1 MMEEA
6 KRLETIQP
14 IVFRQLQNSFE
25 HGRMAH
31 AYLFEGDQGTGKA
44 ELALWFV
51 KHLFCLNLQA
61 GMPCEKCNNCLRINS
76 KDHPD
81 VVEIEPDGQSIKVD
95 QIRALQSELA
105 KSGFES
111 AKKVVIIHQAEKM
124 NLNSANSLLKFL
136 EEPPANFMIILET
149 QSLGKILPTIR
160 SRCQIIHFQALSKE
174 RLQARLEADQL
185 PTKTAQLL
193 ANLTNSYGKAVEIS
207 KDEWFNEARDSVIQW
222 FNYLEK
228 NDPQAFIYV
237 QKKLVKTFKD
247 KTQQQFCFEL
257 LAYFVKEK
265 RDQDLKN
272 QQPSLVKVN
281 NLLAEVLAASQKLEA
296 NVSFQNIA
304 EQITLHTVFA

>member
-1 MMEEA
+1 MEEA
-6 KRLETIQP
+6 QRLQSIQP

-25 HGRMAH
+25 HGRLAH

-44 ELALWFV
+44 ELALWFA
-51 KHLFCLNLQA
+51 KHMFCLNLQNE
-61 GMPCEKCNNCLRINS
+61 MPCEKCNNCLRITS

-124 NLNSANSLLKFL
+124 NSNSANSLLKFL

-160 SRCQIIHFQALSKE
+160 SRCQTIHFQALSTE
-174 RLQARLEADQL
+174 RLQSRLESEQIPA
-185 PTKTAQLL
+185 KTAKLL

-207 KDEWFNEARDSVIQW
+207 KDEWFNESRDVVIQW

-247 KTQQQFCFEL
+247 KTQQQFAFEM

-265 RDQDLKN
+265 RNQVMKQNQTALKTYN
-272 QQPSLVKVN
+272 Y
-281 NLLAEVLAASQKLEA
+281 LLEEVLSASRKLEA

-304 EQITLHTVFA
+304 EQITLRMVFA

>member
-1 MMEEA
+1 MEEA
-6 KRLETIQP
+6 KKLQTIQP

-25 HGRMAH
+25 HGRLAH

-44 ELALWFV
+44 ELALWFA
-51 KHLFCLNLQA
+51 KHQFCLNLQEE
-61 GMPCEKCNNCLRINS
+61 MPCETCNNCLRITS

-95 QIRALQSELA
+95 QIRALQSELT

-124 NLNSANSLLKFL
+124 NMNS
-136 EEPPANFMIILET
+136 ANFMIILET

-160 SRCQIIHFQALSKE
+160 SRCQIIHFQALSTE
-174 RLQARLEADQL
+174 RLQSRLEAEQI
-185 PTKTAQLL
+185 PEKTAKLL
-193 ANLTNSYGKAVEIS
+193 ANLTNSYTKAVEIS
-207 KDEWFNEARDSVIQW
+207 KDEWFNEARDVVIQW

-237 QKKLVKTFKD
+237 QKKMVRTFKD
-247 KTQQQFCFEL
+247 KAQQQLAFEM

-265 RDQDLKN
+265 RDQVMRQN
-272 QQPSLVKVN
+272 QIGVEKYN
-281 NLLAEVLAASQKLEA
+281 YLLEDVLSASQKLEA

-304 EQITLHTVFA
+304 EQVTLHIVYA

>member
-6 KRLETIQP
+6 KRLEAIQP

-25 HGRMAH
+25 HERMAH

-51 KHLFCLNLQA
+51 KHLFCLDLQA
-61 GMPCEKCNNCLRINS
+61 GMPCEKCNNCLRISN
-76 KDHPD
+76 KEHPD

-111 AKKVVIIHQAEKM
+111 TKKVVIIHQAEKM

-149 QSLGKILPTIR
+149 QALGKILPTIR

-185 PTKTAQLL
+185 STKTAHLL

-247 KTQQQFCFEL
+247 KAQQQFCFEL

-265 RDQDLKN
+265 RDQDLQN
-272 QQPSLVKVN
+272 QPASLVQDN
-281 NLLAEVLAASQKLEA
+281 HLLGEVLAASQKLEA

-304 EQITLHTVFA
+304 EQITLRTVFA

>member
-1 MMEEA
+1 MEEVQ
-6 KRLETIQP
+6 KLQTIQP

-25 HGRMAH
+25 HGRLAH

-44 ELALWFV
+44 ELALWFA
-51 KHLFCLNLQA
+51 KHLFCLDLQK
-61 GMPCEKCNNCLRINS
+61 GMPCEKCNNCLRITS

-95 QIRALQSELA
+95 QIRALQSELT

-160 SRCQIIHFQALSKE
+160 SRCQIIHFQALSTE
-174 RLQARLEADQL
+174 RLQSRLESEQIPA
-185 PTKTAQLL
+185 KTAKLL

-207 KDEWFNEARDSVIQW
+207 KDEWFNEARDAVIQW

-247 KTQQQFCFEL
+247 KTQQQFAFEM

-265 RDQDLKN
+265 RDQVMKQNQTDLKTYN
-272 QQPSLVKVN
+272 Y
-281 NLLAEVLAASQKLEA
+281 LLEEVLSASQKLEA

-304 EQITLHTVFA
+304 EQVTLRIVFA

>member
-1 MMEEA
+1 MEEA

-51 KHLFCLNLQA
+51 KHLFCLDLQA

-272 QQPSLVKVN
+272 QQTSLVKAN

-304 EQITLHTVFA
+304 EQITLHTIFA

>member
-1 MMEEA
+1 MEETE
-6 KRLETIQP
+6 KLETIQP

-25 HGRMAH
+25 HGRLAH

-44 ELALWFV
+44 ALALWFT
-51 KHLFCLNLQA
+51 KHLFCLDLQDN
-61 GMPCEKCNNCLRINS
+61 MPCEKCNNCLRINS
-76 KDHPD
+76 REHPD

-95 QIRALQSELA
+95 QIRALQSELT

-124 NLNSANSLLKFL
+124 NTNSANSLLKFL

-160 SRCQIIHFQALSKE
+160 SRCQIIHFQGLSTQ
-174 RLQARLEADQL
+174 RLQARLEAEQI
-185 PTKTAQLL
+185 PTKTASLL

-207 KDEWFNEARDSVIQW
+207 KDEWFNEARDAVIQW

-228 NDPQAFIYV
+228 NDSQAFIYV
-237 QKKLVKTFKD
+237 QKKLVKAFRD
-247 KTQQQFCFEL
+247 KQQQQLAFEM
-257 LAYFVKEK
+257 LAYYVKEK
-265 RDQDLKN
+265 RNQVIKQDPAALDKYN
-272 QQPSLVKVN
+272 Y
-281 NLLAEVLAASQKLEA
+281 LLEEVLLASQKLEA

-304 EQITLHTVFA
+304 EQITLRIVF

>member
-1 MMEEA
+1 MEEA
-6 KRLETIQP
+6 QRLQSIQP

-25 HGRMAH
+25 HGRLAH

-44 ELALWFV
+44 ELALWFA
-51 KHLFCLNLQA
+51 KHMFCLNLQNE
-61 GMPCEKCNNCLRINS
+61 MPCEKCNNCLRITS

-111 AKKVVIIHQAEKM
+111 AKKVVIIHQSEKM
-124 NLNSANSLLKFL
+124 NSNSANSLLKFL

-160 SRCQIIHFQALSKE
+160 SRCQTIHFQALSTE
-174 RLQARLEADQL
+174 RLQSRLESEQIPA
-185 PTKTAQLL
+185 KTAKLL

-207 KDEWFNEARDSVIQW
+207 KDEWFNESRDVVIQW

-247 KTQQQFCFEL
+247 KTQQQFAFEM

-265 RDQDLKN
+265 RNQVMKQNQTALKTYN
-272 QQPSLVKVN
+272 Y
-281 NLLAEVLAASQKLEA
+281 LLEEVLSASRKLEA

-304 EQITLHTVFA
+304 EQITLRIVFA

>member
-1 MMEEA
+1 MEA
-6 KRLETIQP
+6 AQKLQAIQP

-25 HGRMAH
+25 HGRLAH

-44 ELALWFV
+44 ELALWFT
-51 KHLFCLNLQA
+51 KHLFCLDLQA
-61 GMPCEKCNNCLRINS
+61 GMPCEICNNCLRIAS
-76 KDHPD
+76 REHPD

-105 KSGFES
+105 KTGFES

-124 NLNSANSLLKFL
+124 NVSSANSLLKFL

-160 SRCQIIHFQALSKE
+160 SRCQIIHFQALSTE
-174 RLQARLEADQL
+174 RLQSRLAAEQVPA
-185 PTKTAQLL
+185 KTAKLL
-193 ANLTNSYGKAVEIS
+193 ANLTNSYTKAVEIS
-207 KDEWFNEARDSVIQW
+207 KDEWFNEARDVVIQW

-247 KTQQQFCFEL
+247 KAQQQFAFEML
-257 LAYFVKEK
+257 GYFVKEK
-265 RDQDLKN
+265 RN
-272 QQPSLVKVN
+272 QVMKQNQAGLAKYN
-281 NLLAEVLAASQKLEA
+281 NLLEEVLTANQKLEA

-304 EQITLHTVFA
+304 EQITLRSVFA

>member
-1 MMEEA
+1 MEEA
-6 KRLETIQP
+6 QRLQSIQP

-25 HGRMAH
+25 HGRLAH

-44 ELALWFV
+44 ELALWFA
-51 KHLFCLNLQA
+51 KHMFCLNLQNE
-61 GMPCEKCNNCLRINS
+61 MPCEKCNNCLRITS

-124 NLNSANSLLKFL
+124 NSNSANSLLKFL

-160 SRCQIIHFQALSKE
+160 SRCQTIHFQALSTE
-174 RLQARLEADQL
+174 RLQSRLESEQIPA
-185 PTKTAQLL
+185 KTAKLL

-207 KDEWFNEARDSVIQW
+207 KDEWFNESRDVVIQW

-247 KTQQQFCFEL
+247 KTQQQFAFEM

-265 RDQDLKN
+265 RNQVMKQNHTALKTYN
-272 QQPSLVKVN
+272 Y
-281 NLLAEVLAASQKLEA
+281 LLEEVLSASRKLEA

-304 EQITLHTVFA
+304 EQITLRIVFA

>member
-1 MMEEA
+1 MEEA
-6 KRLETIQP
+6 KKLQTIQP

-25 HGRMAH
+25 HGRLAH

-44 ELALWFV
+44 ELALWFA
-51 KHLFCLNLQA
+51 KHQFCLNLQEE
-61 GMPCEKCNNCLRINS
+61 MPCETCNNCLRITS

-95 QIRALQSELA
+95 QIRALQSELT

-124 NLNSANSLLKFL
+124 NMNSANSLLKFL

-160 SRCQIIHFQALSKE
+160 SRCQIIHFQALSTE
-174 RLQARLEADQL
+174 RLQSRLEAEQI
-185 PTKTAQLL
+185 PEKTAKLL
-193 ANLTNSYGKAVEIS
+193 ANLTNSYTKAVEIS
-207 KDEWFNEARDSVIQW
+207 KDEWFNEARDVVIQW

-237 QKKLVKTFKD
+237 Q
-247 KTQQQFCFEL
+247 QQLAFEM

-265 RDQDLKN
+265 RDQVMRQN
-272 QQPSLVKVN
+272 QIGVEKYN
-281 NLLAEVLAASQKLEA
+281 YLLEDVLSASQKLEA

-304 EQITLHTVFA
+304 EQVTLHIVYA

>member
-1 MMEEA
+1 MEEA

>member
-1 MMEEA
+1 MEETE
-6 KRLETIQP
+6 KLETIQP

-25 HGRMAH
+25 HGRLAH

-44 ELALWFV
+44 ALALWFT
-51 KHLFCLNLQA
+51 KHLFCLDLQDN
-61 GMPCEKCNNCLRINS
+61 MPCEKCNNCLRINS
-76 KDHPD
+76 REHPD

-95 QIRALQSELA
+95 QIRALQSELT

-124 NLNSANSLLKFL
+124 NTNSANSLLKFL

-160 SRCQIIHFQALSKE
+160 SRCQIIHFQGLSTQ
-174 RLQARLEADQL
+174 RLQARLEAEQI
-185 PTKTAQLL
+185 PTKTASLL

-228 NDPQAFIYV
+228 NDSQAFIYV
-237 QKKLVKTFKD
+237 QKKLVKTFRD
-247 KTQQQFCFEL
+247 KQQQQLAFEM
-257 LAYFVKEK
+257 LAYYVKEK
-265 RDQDLKN
+265 RNQVIKQDPAALDKYN
-272 QQPSLVKVN
+272 Y
-281 NLLAEVLAASQKLEA
+281 LLEEVLLASQKLEA

-304 EQITLHTVFA
+304 EQITLRIVY

>member
-51 KHLFCLNLQA
+51 KHLFCLDLQA

-257 LAYFVKEK
+257 LAYSVKEK

-272 QQPSLVKVN
+272 QQTSLVKAN

>member
-1 MMEEA
+1 MEEA
-6 KRLETIQP
+6 KKLQTIQP

-25 HGRMAH
+25 HGRLAH

-44 ELALWFV
+44 ELALWFT
-51 KHLFCLNLQA
+51 KHLFCLDLQDA
-61 GMPCEKCNNCLRINS
+61 MPCEKCNNCLRITS

-95 QIRALQSELA
+95 QIRALQSELT

-124 NLNSANSLLKFL
+124 NTNSANSLLKFL

-149 QSLGKILPTIR
+149 QSLGKIIPTIR
-160 SRCQIIHFQALSKE
+160 SRCQIIHFQALSTE
-174 RLQARLEADQL
+174 RLQSRLEAEQI
-185 PTKTAQLL
+185 PVKTAKLL
-193 ANLTNSYGKAVEIS
+193 ANLTNSYTKAVEIS
-207 KDEWFNEARDSVIQW
+207 KDEWFNEARDVVIQW

-247 KTQQQFCFEL
+247 KMQQQFAFEM

-265 RDQDLKN
+265 RDQVMKQSQADLN
-272 QQPSLVKVN
+272 TYN
-281 NLLAEVLAASQKLEA
+281 YLLEEVLSASQKLEA

-304 EQITLHTVFA
+304 EQITLRIVFA

>member
-1 MMEEA
+1 MEEA
-6 KRLETIQP
+6 KKLQTIQP

-25 HGRMAH
+25 HGRLAH

-44 ELALWFV
+44 ELALWFA
-51 KHLFCLNLQA
+51 KHMFCLNLQNE
-61 GMPCEKCNNCLRINS
+61 MPWEKCNNCLRITS

-124 NLNSANSLLKFL
+124 NSNSANSLLKFL

-160 SRCQIIHFQALSKE
+160 SRCQTIHFQALSTE
-174 RLQARLEADQL
+174 RLQSRLESEQIPA
-185 PTKTAQLL
+185 KTAKLL

-207 KDEWFNEARDSVIQW
+207 KDEWFNESRDVVIQW

-247 KTQQQFCFEL
+247 KTQQQFAFEM

-265 RDQDLKN
+265 RNQVMKQNQTALKTYN
-272 QQPSLVKVN
+272 Y
-281 NLLAEVLAASQKLEA
+281 LLEEVLSASRKLEA

-304 EQITLHTVFA
+304 EQITLRIVFA

>member
-1 MMEEA
+1 MEEA

-136 EEPPANFMIILET
+136 EEPPADFMIILET

>member
-136 EEPPANFMIILET
+136 EEPPADFMIILET

>member
-1 MMEEA
+1 MEETE
-6 KRLETIQP
+6 KLETIQP

-25 HGRMAH
+25 HGRLAH

-44 ELALWFV
+44 ALALWFT
-51 KHLFCLNLQA
+51 KHLFCLDLQDN
-61 GMPCEKCNNCLRINS
+61 MPCEKCNNCLRINS
-76 KDHPD
+76 REHPD

-95 QIRALQSELA
+95 QIRALQSELT

-124 NLNSANSLLKFL
+124 NTNSANSLLKFL

-160 SRCQIIHFQALSKE
+160 SRCQIIHFQGLSTQ
-174 RLQARLEADQL
+174 RLQARLEAEQI
-185 PTKTAQLL
+185 PTKTASLL

-207 KDEWFNEARDSVIQW
+207 KDEWFNEARDAVIQW

-228 NDPQAFIYV
+228 NDSQAFIYV
-237 QKKLVKTFKD
+237 QKKLVKTFRD
-247 KTQQQFCFEL
+247 KQQQQLAFEM
-257 LAYFVKEK
+257 LAYYVKEK
-265 RDQDLKN
+265 RNQVIKQDPAALDKYN
-272 QQPSLVKVN
+272 Y
-281 NLLAEVLAASQKLEA
+281 LLEEVLLASQKLEA

-304 EQITLHTVFA
+304 EQITLRIVF

>member
-1 MMEEA
+1 MEEA
-6 KRLETIQP
+6 QRLQSIQP

-25 HGRMAH
+25 HGRLAH

-44 ELALWFV
+44 ELALWFA
-51 KHLFCLNLQA
+51 KHMFCLKLQNE
-61 GMPCEKCNNCLRINS
+61 MPCEKCNNCLRITS

-124 NLNSANSLLKFL
+124 NSNSANSLLKFL

-160 SRCQIIHFQALSKE
+160 SRCQTIHFQALSTE
-174 RLQARLEADQL
+174 RLQSRLESEQIPA
-185 PTKTAQLL
+185 KTAKLL

-207 KDEWFNEARDSVIQW
+207 KDEWFNESRDVVIQW

-247 KTQQQFCFEL
+247 KTQQQFAFEM

-265 RDQDLKN
+265 RNQVMKQNQTALKTYN
-272 QQPSLVKVN
+272 Y
-281 NLLAEVLAASQKLEA
+281 LLEEVLSASRKLEA

-304 EQITLHTVFA
+304 EQITLRIVFA

>member
-51 KHLFCLNLQA
+51 KHLFCLDLQA

-149 QSLGKILPTIR
+149 QSLGKILTTIR

-272 QQPSLVKVN
+272 QQTSLVKAN

-296 NVSFQNIA
+296 SVSFQNIA

>member
-1 MMEEA
+1 MEEA
-6 KRLETIQP
+6 QKLQAIQP

-25 HGRMAH
+25 HGRLAH

-44 ELALWFV
+44 ELALWFT
-51 KHLFCLNLQA
+51 KHLFCLDLQA
-61 GMPCEKCNNCLRINS
+61 GMPCEKCNNCLRITS
-76 KDHPD
+76 REHPD

-105 KSGFES
+105 KTGFES

-124 NLNSANSLLKFL
+124 NVSSANSLLKFL
-136 EEPPANFMIILET
+136 EEPPTNFMIILET

-160 SRCQIIHFQALSKE
+160 SRCQIIHFQALSTE
-174 RLQARLEADQL
+174 RLQSRLATEQVPA
-185 PTKTAQLL
+185 KTAKLL
-193 ANLTNSYGKAVEIS
+193 ANLTNSYTKAVEIS
-207 KDEWFNEARDSVIQW
+207 KDEWFNEARDVVIQW

-247 KTQQQFCFEL
+247 KAQQQFAFEML
-257 LAYFVKEK
+257 GYFVKEK
-265 RDQDLKN
+265 RN
-272 QQPSLVKVN
+272 QVMKQNQAGLAKYN
-281 NLLAEVLAASQKLEA
+281 NLLEEVLTANQKLEA

-304 EQITLHTVFA
+304 EQITLRSVFA

>member
-1 MMEEA
+1 MEEA
-6 KRLETIQP
+6 KRLQTIQP

-25 HGRMAH
+25 HGRLAH

-51 KHLFCLNLQA
+51 KHLFCLNLQEN
-61 GMPCEKCNNCLRINS
+61 MPCEKCNNCLRITS

-95 QIRALQSELA
+95 QIRALQSELT

-111 AKKVVIIHQAEKM
+111 AKKVVLIHQAEKM
-124 NLNSANSLLKFL
+124 NVNSANSLLKFL

-160 SRCQIIHFQALSKE
+160 SRCQIIHFQALSTA
-174 RLQARLEADQL
+174 RLQSRLEAEQI
-185 PTKTAQLL
+185 PAKTAKLL
-193 ANLTNSYGKAVEIS
+193 ANLTNSYTKAVEIS
-207 KDEWFNEARDSVIQW
+207 KDEWFNEARDVVIQW

-237 QKKLVKTFKD
+237 QKKLTKTFKD
-247 KTQQQFCFEL
+247 KAQQQFAFEM

-265 RDQDLKN
+265 RDQIMKEN
-272 QQPSLVKVN
+272 QT
-281 NLLAEVLAASQKLEA
+281 NLENYNHLLEEVLLASQKLEA

-304 EQITLHTVFA
+304 EQVTLRIVFA

>member
-1 MMEEA
+1 MEA
-6 KRLETIQP
+6 AQKLQAIQP

-25 HGRMAH
+25 HGRLAH

-44 ELALWFV
+44 ELALWFT
-51 KHLFCLNLQA
+51 KHLFCLDLQA
-61 GMPCEKCNNCLRINS
+61 GMPCERCNNCLRIAS
-76 KDHPD
+76 REHPD

-105 KSGFES
+105 KTGFES

-124 NLNSANSLLKFL
+124 NVSSANSLLKFL

-160 SRCQIIHFQALSKE
+160 SRCQIIHFQALSTE
-174 RLQARLEADQL
+174 RLQSRLAAEQVPA
-185 PTKTAQLL
+185 KTAKLL
-193 ANLTNSYGKAVEIS
+193 ANLTNSYTKAVEIS
-207 KDEWFNEARDSVIQW
+207 KDEWFNEARDVVIQW

-247 KTQQQFCFEL
+247 KAQQQFAFEML
-257 LAYFVKEK
+257 GYFVKEK
-265 RDQDLKN
+265 RN
-272 QQPSLVKVN
+272 QVMRQNQAGLAKYN
-281 NLLAEVLAASQKLEA
+281 NLLEEVLAANQKLEA

-304 EQITLHTVFA
+304 EQITLRSVFA

>member
-51 KHLFCLNLQA
+51 KHLFCLDLQA

-272 QQPSLVKVN
+272 QQTSLVKAN

-304 EQITLHTVFA
+304 EQITLHTIFA

>member
-1 MMEEA
+1 MEEA
-6 KRLETIQP
+6 KKLQTIQP

-25 HGRMAH
+25 HGRLAH

-44 ELALWFV
+44 ELALWFA
-51 KHLFCLNLQA
+51 KHQFCLNLQEE
-61 GMPCEKCNNCLRINS
+61 MPCETCNNCLRITS

-95 QIRALQSELA
+95 QIRALQSELT

-124 NLNSANSLLKFL
+124 NMNSANSLLKFL

-160 SRCQIIHFQALSKE
+160 SRCQIIHFQALSTE
-174 RLQARLEADQL
+174 RLQSRLEAEQI
-185 PTKTAQLL
+185 PEKTAKLL
-193 ANLTNSYGKAVEIS
+193 ANLTNSYTKAVEIS
-207 KDEWFNEARDSVIQW
+207 KDEWFNEARDVVIQW

-237 QKKLVKTFKD
+237 QKKMVRTFKD
-247 KTQQQFCFEL
+247 KAQQQLAFEM

-265 RDQDLKN
+265 RDQVMRQN
-272 QQPSLVKVN
+272 QIGVEKYN
-281 NLLAEVLAASQKLEA
+281 YLLSPIVCEVIFL
-296 NVSFQNIA
+296 
-304 EQITLHTVFA
+304 

>member
-1 MMEEA
+1 MEEA

-51 KHLFCLNLQA
+51 KHLFCLDLQA

-257 LAYFVKEK
+257 LAYSVKEK

-272 QQPSLVKVN
+272 QQTSLVKAN

>member
-1 MMEEA
+1 MNEA
-6 KRLETIQP
+6 QKLQTIQP

-25 HGRMAH
+25 HGRLAH

-51 KHLFCLNLQA
+51 KHLFCLALQD
-61 GMPCEKCNNCLRINS
+61 GMPCEKCNNCLRIAS

-95 QIRALQSELA
+95 QIRALQGELA

-124 NLNSANSLLKFL
+124 NVSSANSLLKFL
-136 EEPPANFMIILET
+136 EEPSANFMIILET

-160 SRCQIIHFQALSKE
+160 SRCQIIHFQGLSTK
-174 RLQARLEADQL
+174 RLQARLEAEQI
-185 PTKTAQLL
+185 PAKTAELL

-207 KDEWFNEARDSVIQW
+207 KDEWFNEARDAVIQW

-247 KTQQQFCFEL
+247 KIQQQFAFEL

-265 RDQDLKN
+265 RN
-272 QQPSLVKVN
+272 QLMGQKQSGLEN
-281 NLLAEVLAASQKLEA
+281 YNRWLEEVLSASQKLEA

-304 EQITLHTVFA
+304 EQITLHIVFA

>member
-1 MMEEA
+1 MEA
-6 KRLETIQP
+6 AQKLQAIQP

-25 HGRMAH
+25 HGRLAH

-44 ELALWFV
+44 ELALWFT
-51 KHLFCLNLQA
+51 KHLFCLDLQA
-61 GMPCEKCNNCLRINS
+61 GMPCEKCNNCLRITS
-76 KDHPD
+76 REHPD

-105 KSGFES
+105 KTGFES

-124 NLNSANSLLKFL
+124 NVSSANSLLKFL

-160 SRCQIIHFQALSKE
+160 SRCQIIHFQALSTE
-174 RLQARLEADQL
+174 RLQSRLAAEQVPA
-185 PTKTAQLL
+185 KTAKLL
-193 ANLTNSYGKAVEIS
+193 ANLTNSYTKAVEIS
-207 KDEWFNEARDSVIQW
+207 KDEWFNEARDVVIQW

-247 KTQQQFCFEL
+247 KAQQQFAFEML
-257 LAYFVKEK
+257 GYFVKEK
-265 RDQDLKN
+265 RN
-272 QQPSLVKVN
+272 QVMKQNQAGLAKYN
-281 NLLAEVLAASQKLEA
+281 NLLEEVLAANQKLEA

-304 EQITLHTVFA
+304 EQITLRSVFA

>member
-272 QQPSLVKVN
+272 QQTSLVKAN

>member
-1 MMEEA
+1 MEETE
-6 KRLETIQP
+6 KLETIQP

-25 HGRMAH
+25 HGRLAH

-44 ELALWFV
+44 ALALWFT
-51 KHLFCLNLQA
+51 KHLFCLDLQDN
-61 GMPCEKCNNCLRINS
+61 MPCEKCNNCLRINS
-76 KDHPD
+76 REHPD

-95 QIRALQSELA
+95 QIRALQSELT

-124 NLNSANSLLKFL
+124 NTNSANSLLKFL

-160 SRCQIIHFQALSKE
+160 SRCQIIHFQGLSTQ
-174 RLQARLEADQL
+174 RLQARLEAEQI
-185 PTKTAQLL
+185 PTKTASLL

-228 NDPQAFIYV
+228 NDSQAFIYV
-237 QKKLVKTFKD
+237 QKKLVKTFRD
-247 KTQQQFCFEL
+247 KQQQQLAFEM
-257 LAYFVKEK
+257 LAYYVKEK
-265 RDQDLKN
+265 RNQVIKQDPAALDKYN
-272 QQPSLVKVN
+272 Y
-281 NLLAEVLAASQKLEA
+281 LLEEVLLASQKLEA

-304 EQITLHTVFA
+304 EQITLRIVF

>member
-1 MMEEA
+1 MNEA
-6 KRLETIQP
+6 QKLQTIQP

-25 HGRMAH
+25 HGRLAH

-51 KHLFCLNLQA
+51 KHLFCLALQD
-61 GMPCEKCNNCLRINS
+61 GMPCEKCNNCLRIAS

-95 QIRALQSELA
+95 QIRALQGELA

-124 NLNSANSLLKFL
+124 NVSSANSLLKFL

-160 SRCQIIHFQALSKE
+160 SRCQIIHFQGLSTK
-174 RLQARLEADQL
+174 RLQAQLEAEQI
-185 PTKTAQLL
+185 PAKTAELL

-207 KDEWFNEARDSVIQW
+207 KDEWFNEARDAVIQW

-247 KTQQQFCFEL
+247 KIQQQFAFEL

-265 RDQDLKN
+265 RN
-272 QQPSLVKVN
+272 QVMGQKQSGLEN
-281 NLLAEVLAASQKLEA
+281 YNRLLEEVLSASQKLEA

-304 EQITLHTVFA
+304 EQITLHIVFA